1 MDDLNRAAVCFWKST
16 RSPTGREPQGDG
28 DPIVVRGRESWPH
41 GEAGQVDRNDKE
53 PGRRDVKSR
62 PPENPATG
70 EPCAWKSCP
79 HGSGR
84 VVTRSCGCTCYDWS
98 YGQDITQCA
107 TTGTL
112 PRRAAGAIRRCEAL
126 GTTSPHP
133 FRVAGSPMR
142 ESRRLPASRRSGARV
157 DGMANSGELP
167 INVVRTSKPKA
178 LTGLNQKVSGQE
190 LGFLSS
196 PAVAVEPPANRQSLN
211 HP

>member
-1 MDDLNRAAVCFWKST
+1 MRK
-16 RSPTGREPQGDG
+16 
-28 DPIVVRGRESWPH
+28 
-41 GEAGQVDRNDKE
+41 
-53 PGRRDVKSR
+53 PGKRDAESR
-62 PPENPATG
+62 PSENLATG
-70 EPCAWKSCP
+70 EPCAWKSRK

-84 VVTRSCGCTCYDWS
+84 VVTRSCGCICSDWS
-98 YGQDITQCA
+98 YDQDRTQCA

-126 GTTSPHP
+126 GTTYPHP
-133 FRVAGSPMR
+133 NRVAGLPAR

-157 DGMANSGELP
+157 DGRANSGELP
-167 INVVRTSKPKA
+167 INVVRTSKPKM

-190 LGFLSS
+190 PGFPSS